1 MKLLLPAATDYKKY
15 RPYLD
20 RKFLLALVVWVL
32 VTRVKPRVTPPW
44 VTSLTAT
51 GGDSRAGIGL
61 PGLELLRSWDLEF
74 NRRRKRSFPVFFPS
88 PLNLFAL
95 IY

>member
-32 VTRVKPRVTPPW
+32 VTRV
-44 VTSLTAT
+44 TSLTAT

-61 PGLELLRSWDLEF
+61 PGLELLWSWDLEF